1 MTILSLNIHNIR
13 YRLYFQNDLIG
24 AKVELASNLNFVSFP
39 HADAPRPSEAGLLDI
54 GADDSHLLRALA
66 LWDDRLVT
74 FYLEEE
80 QTVGKQ
86 IFDKCN
92 AECFYMSMFM
102 SKIHVLLNSGG
113 LQPASKMTPFL

>member
-1 MTILSLNIHNIR
+1 MPLDIHNIR

-24 AKVELASNLNFVSFP
+24 AKVELASNLNFISLP
-39 HADAPRPSEAGLLDI
+39 YADAPRPSEAGLLDI
-54 GADDSHLLRALA
+54 GADDRHLLRAMA

-74 FYLEEE
+74 FYFLEEE

-92 AECFYMSMFM
+92 AECFYEYVYDAGM
-102 SKIHVLLNSGG
+102 V
-113 LQPASKMTPFL
+113 FL